1 MTRVVWEIDVDST
14 DPVEAAKEALAAQR
28 DPQSIATVFT
38 VFSDKGE
45 ELATVDLR
53 CISEREKNIP
63 ICECATAWPGQGH
76 HPQCPVRAAIEKLTC
91 ELSTMS
97 TERNQMLAGLEALG
111 WPCRLVELPAH
122 AAKSYKEIDRLR
134 AQIKRLRQW
143 KKWAEPQL
151 ANKERRK

>member
-1 MTRVVWEIDVDST
+1 MLRGDQVT
-14 DPVEAAKEALAAQR
+14 DKPSRE
-28 DPQSIATVFT
+28 QS
-38 VFSDKGE
+38 
-45 ELATVDLR
+45 
-53 CISEREKNIP
+53 IP

-91 ELSTMS
+91 ELSAMS

-134 AQIKRLRQW
+134 AEIKRLRQW